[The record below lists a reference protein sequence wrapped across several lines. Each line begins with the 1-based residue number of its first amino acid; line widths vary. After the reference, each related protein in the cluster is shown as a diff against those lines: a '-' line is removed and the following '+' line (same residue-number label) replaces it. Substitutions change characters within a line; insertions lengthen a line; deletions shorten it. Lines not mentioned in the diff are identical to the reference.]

1 MFFIIIIIYLS
12 DVITV
17 KYRQSSLRAPRNTV
31 ASLFLLFL
39 SFELIFT
46 STEPKSVALVKR

>member
-1 MFFIIIIIYLS
+1 MFFIIIIIYLD